1 MIGINSL
8 NIRNLKKGQ
17 GIGINSLNIQ
27 NLKKGQGEREKFQMC
42 GLNIYKNFA
51 NHARNEFNGL
61 K

>member
-42 GLNIYKNFA
+42 QVENKGAFFGGGA
-51 NHARNEFNGL
+51 
-61 K
+61 